1 MSGGAARI
9 PLAAV
14 LLAGGASRRFG
25 ADNKLLA
32 EVSGAPIV
40 RKVAREIL
48 AADVGELIVV
58 TGAEHDAYTAAFAG
72 LPLRLVQNAEWDA
85 GIGSSIAAGVRA
97 LSGAAQGVFIV
108 PGDLPNLSAD
118 VLRRLGAAFAE
129 GGGACVVVPVTAAG
143 AQRNPV
149 LWPRAAFPTLAALAG
164 AKGGKSLLDTLGDR
178 RVDVA
183 FGDES
188 LFADIDT
195 QEDYARLIAGA
206 RGDADRPAASE

>member
-1 MSGGAARI
+1 MAAPALF

-32 EVSGAPIV
+32 EVEGVAIV
-40 RKVAREIL
+40 RKVALAIL
-48 AADVGELIVV
+48 DGGELIAV
-58 TGAEHDAYTAAFAG
+58 TGAEHDAYVAALAG
-72 LPLRLVQNAEWDA
+72 LPARFASNPDWDE
-85 GIGSSIAAGVRA
+85 GIGGSIATGVRA
-97 LSGAAQGVFIV
+97 LSEAPAGVFIV

-118 VLRRLGAAFAE
+118 MFRRLGEAFAGVE
-129 GGGACVVVPVTAAG
+129 GARVVVPVTAEG
-143 AQRNPV
+143 KQRNPV
-149 LWPRAAFPTLAALAG
+149 LWQRALFPELAAISG
-164 AKGGKSLLDTLGDR
+164 PKGGKSLLDTLGNA

-195 QEDYARLIAGA
+195 PGDYARLIAGA
-206 RGDADRPAASE
+206 